1 MFLIYTIYILINTI
15 FFQEQDIPIDIN
27 SGKLLEWLINR
38 RHCTKDW
45 HVMILPIREK
55 INNAIQD
62 MPIHEGIAK
71 LLSGSCMFNYYF
83 IIFII

>member
-1 MFLIYTIYILINTI
+1 M
-15 FFQEQDIPIDIN
+15 
-27 SGKLLEWLINR
+27 
-38 RHCTKDW
+38 
-45 HVMILPIREK
+45 VLPIREK

-71 LLSGSCMFNYYF
+71 LLSGSCMFKYYF

>member
-1 MFLIYTIYILINTI
+1 M
-15 FFQEQDIPIDIN
+15 
-27 SGKLLEWLINR
+27 
-38 RHCTKDW
+38 
-45 HVMILPIREK
+45 VLPIREK

-83 IIFII
+83 IILLYLYIYNLYII